1 MPSAIMPDELIGSL
15 IEERAASATLSEQHV
30 HEEFLRR
37 EQYRIVSGEEDY
49 TSSSVDVTVL
59 LPAYDEE
66 EAVEKVID
74 DCRRAMEETEY
85 TYEILL
91 VDDCSTDA
99 TLSLA
104 EARGVRCVQRERN
117 GGSGAARKTGI
128 LEARGRVIVML
139 DVDGSYNAADIPKLL
154 SEFPKFDQVNGART
168 SEEGTARILRVPAK
182 WLIRK
187 LACYL
192 SKERI
197 PDLNTGLKAF
207 KRDLMLTYLWVI
219 PDGFSCVTTMTL
231 AFLCNGHRVKY
242 VPTKYFPRIGKSK
255 FHMVGDTARY
265 FMTVLR
271 MILFFRPMRVFLPLA
286 MLLGTAGVVKSAL
299 DRIFVGHMQFSDV
312 ALLTAAATL
321 LMIGIMA
328 EFSLGV
334 IKSIKG
340 QIANLRVDLLRELH
354 KRTV

>member
-1 MPSAIMPDELIGSL
+1 MSPATMTDELIGSL
-15 IEERAASATLSEQHV
+15 VEERAASATLSEQRV
-30 HEEFLRR
+30 HEEFLRSK
-37 EQYRIVSGEEDY
+37 EYRVLPGVEDY

-59 LPAYDEE
+59 LPAFDEE
-66 EAVEKVID
+66 AAVEKVID
-74 DCRRAMEETEY
+74 DCRHAMEEAEY
-85 TYEILL
+85 TFEILL
-91 VDDCSTDA
+91 VDDCSKDV
-99 TLSLA
+99 TLNLA
-104 EARGVRCVQRERN
+104 EARGVRCVRRDRN

-128 LEARGRVIVML
+128 QEARGRVIVML

-154 SEFPKFDQVNGART
+154 AEFPQFDQVNGART

-192 SKERI
+192 SRERI

-219 PDGFSCVTTMTL
+219 PNGFSCVTTMTL

-242 VPTKYFPRIGKSK
+242 IPTKYFPRIGKSK

-271 MILFFRPMRVFLPLA
+271 MIMFFRPMRVFLPLA
-286 MLLGTAGVVKSAL
+286 TLLGTAGIAKSVW

-321 LMIGIMA
+321 LLIGIMA
-328 EFSLGV
+328 EFSLSV
-334 IKSIKG
+334 IKSVKS
-340 QIANLRVDLLRELH
+340 QVANLRVDLLREIQ
-354 KRTV
+354 KRPS